1 MKIGVHSD
9 LHSECSLC
17 TISNLAEL
25 DVLVLAGDIGDP
37 TTVPLFSITCGA
49 RRRNCRCCTCWAT
62 TNTTALR

>member
-9 LHSECSLC
+9 LHSECSLS

-37 TTVPLFSITCGA
+37 TTVTLFFD
-49 RRRNCRCCTCWAT
+49 
-62 TNTTALR
+62 